1 MDPQVDTRVW
11 NDELACLESI
21 VDRLALVVDARADEP
36 TLTTDQICE
45 FLELLHPLLNSD
57 TSEDRLRHL
66 VIDSRPDIWT
76 VLFSFAKRRDDFAM
90 DSDTDSPRVRREVL
104 RVLCRLVV
112 LCKSSGMGHPEGE
125 GPPGLAGLCSQAV
138 MNEDGVA
145 VLLACLTTE
154 TDDVARSHCAEAIAR
169 LCEGSQMTML
179 SVMVQKGLAILITSL
194 SRDSSP
200 QVRRF
205 CTLGLGAF
213 ARGYS
218 LDVVKEGGVQVLVE
232 RLSIDSSTA
241 VRSLAAEILAHL
253 LYNHREATQEAV
265 TRRGLA
271 GILHARILE
280 DSSCEVV
287 ESCLRLVE
295 LLTRLREGD
304 FCGEFVR
311 LGGAPAIMKRLR
323 SPAPTAK
330 LVLRTIRT
338 LVECAPKSLEVGR
351 RVVMHFQSLSSLME
365 LALDEQGE
373 DPQDYANMEPSA
385 MYDEAQLKA
394 ELALTLGIICAHSV
408 ACRDHLATELGRL
421 PMWAKSIRHHLL
433 SALQDVSPNA
443 FSDLMIYDEENVL
456 LNSTEGWDGVNPKK
470 RAGDALHSQ
479 RQRWELRQGAEESE
493 PIPEDVP
500 EEPQGWSMVGT
511 NAALAL
517 TQEILRQALEQALK
531 CPDQQPK
538 SRKLTQ
544 AQKDALFERICTYVE
559 MHGGRLLEVFRR
571 FDKDKS
577 GAVDVAELERMLQSL
592 GMTFTQA
599 ERMGLLK
606 LFDENGDGRVSYK
619 EFLDICHQHK
629 PGASKGFGGKHTA
642 GVSQSASQAAATPV
656 VSSTP
661 RSTSQYQEYLS
672 KMSSADHGMAAR
684 RSSKQTSPQSQASS
698 RGVKTTKAVAKP
710 KSRPSSAR
718 SAVSTPAEPDTE
730 VEHKL
735 AFSLEFPSITLARV
749 QQMAKKAKKHCV
761 DVKRKL
767 VILPANRRPRRAA
780 LLAASQKA
788 EKYRQ
793 SWETLAKLIAAQG
806 ESMVQET
813 LAAMSKSFST
823 DITEETLVPIVHEL
837 VNRFPMPTESE
848 EYPEGAGQAANSMGP
863 LYATGSPA
871 MPVSPMAGGGSPM
884 GRGMDFGDESD
895 STDSEDDMGDLRLL
909 GLA

>member
-1 MDPQVDTRVW
+1 VDTSIW
-11 NDELACLESI
+11 KDELVCLESI
-21 VDRLALVVDARADEP
+21 VDRLNIVVDP
-36 TLTTDQICE
+36 PPGGPINGGISTDQICE
-45 FLELLHPLLNSD
+45 FLELLHPIINNNNSE
-57 TSEDRLRHL
+57 TPEERLRFL
-66 VIDSRPDIWT
+66 IIDSRPDIWT
-76 VLFSFAKRRDDFAM
+76 VLFNFAKRRDAFNAGI
-90 DSDTDSPRVRREVL
+90 DSDSPRVRREVL
-104 RVLCRLVV
+104 RVICRLIV
-112 LCKSSGMGHPEGE
+112 LCKSCGAGQPEGE

-145 VLLACLTTE
+145 TLLSCLTTE
-154 TDDVARSHCAEAIAR
+154 TDDAARSHCAEAIAR

-205 CTLGLGAF
+205 CTLALGAF

-241 VRSLAAEILAHL
+241 VRSLSAEILAHL
-253 LYNHREATQEAV
+253 LYNHRDATQEAV

-304 FCGEFVR
+304 FCAEFVR

-365 LALDEQGE
+365 LALDDQGVE
-373 DPQDYANMEPSA
+373 EGEVDMEPSV

-421 PMWAKSIRHHLL
+421 PMWAKSIRHRLL

-456 LNSTEGWDGVNPKK
+456 LNSTEGWEGTNPKA
-470 RAGDALHSQ
+470 RAAAGLSNQ
-479 RQRWELRQGAEESE
+479 RMRWELRQGAAEGEEAE
-493 PIPEDVP
+493 IPDQVPEDAGA
-500 EEPQGWSMVGT
+500 GWSMVGT

-517 TQEILRQALEQALK
+517 TQEILRQSLEQALK
-531 CPDQQPK
+531 CPEAQPK
-538 SRKLTQ
+538 ARKLTQ
-544 AQKDALFERICTYVE
+544 AQKEALFARIATYIE
-559 MHGGRLLEVFRR
+559 NHGGRLLEVFRR

-592 GMTFTQA
+592 GMTFTA
-599 ERMGLLK
+599 PERVGLLR
-606 LFDENGDGRVSYK
+606 LFDINGDARVSYK
-619 EFLDICHQHK
+619 EFLEVCNSHT
-629 PGASKGFGGKHTA
+629 PGAKGMGGKHSPGTSTSRGPSSSMA
-642 GVSQSASQAAATPV
+642 
-656 VSSTP
+656 SSTP
-661 RSTSQYQEYLS
+661 RSTSQYQQYLS
-672 KMSSADHGMAAR
+672 KMSTSDAGMATR
-684 RSSKQTSPQSQASS
+684 RKTSPNSSQAPTQKNAQS
-698 RGVKTTKAVAKP
+698 KALTKN
-710 KSRPSSAR
+710 KSQRPSS
-718 SAVSTPAEPDTE
+718 STVRPPAPTEQPEDTE
-730 VEHKL
+730 LEPKM
-735 AFSLEFPSITLARV
+735 AFSLQFVNVTAEKV
-749 QQMAKKAKKHCV
+749 EQMAKKSKRHCIQVKKE
-761 DVKRKL
+761 L

-793 SWETLAKLIAAQG
+793 SWETLSKLIAAQG
-806 ESMVQET
+806 ATMVQDT
-813 LAAMSKSFST
+813 LAAMRAT
-823 DITEETLVPIVHEL
+823 IITEDNLVPVVHEL
-837 VNRFPMPTESE
+837 VNRFPAPMCDDE
-848 EYPEGAGQAANSMGP
+848 EQYQEGPGQAANSMGP
-863 LYATGSPA
+863 LYTGSPA
-871 MPVSPMAGGGSPM
+871 VTQGSPMAGSPM
-884 GRGMDFGDESD
+884 VMEDYGDESD